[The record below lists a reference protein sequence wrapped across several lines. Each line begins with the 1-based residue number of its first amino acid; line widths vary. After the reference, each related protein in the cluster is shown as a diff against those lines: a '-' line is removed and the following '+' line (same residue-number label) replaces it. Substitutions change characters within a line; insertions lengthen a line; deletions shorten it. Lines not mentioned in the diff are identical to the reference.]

1 MDAVRVNG
9 ARAQQPEMVVDV
21 DIAAA
26 PGIELRHP
34 GDLALVLGGMR
45 LEIDARM
52 LVEQPAGQLEL
63 SLRRR
68 RCEAWRHRVEQAV
81 LAMPLLDQRLAVHVS
96 GIRG

>member
-9 ARAQQPEMVVDV
+9 VRAQQPEMVVDV

-34 GDLALVLGGMR
+34 GDLAPVLGGMR

-52 LVEQPAGQLEL
+52 LVEQPAGKLEL

-68 RCEAWRHRVEQAV
+68 RREARRHRIEQAV
-81 LAMPLLDQRLAVHVS
+81 STVPLLDQGLAVRVS
-96 GIRG
+96 GIR